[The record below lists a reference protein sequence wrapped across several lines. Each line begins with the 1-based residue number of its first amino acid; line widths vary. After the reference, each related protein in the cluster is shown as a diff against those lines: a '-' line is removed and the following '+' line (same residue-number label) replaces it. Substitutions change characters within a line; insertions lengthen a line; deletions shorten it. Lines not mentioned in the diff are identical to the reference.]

1 MKTIFIFLIIASIQG
16 NIHSQ
21 NYLFESGTSGFHIAG
36 QVGTSKSSTILAI
49 SPGYTMNGKLTFG
62 LTVGTENVTDYD
74 LNSSSFRP
82 YLDVMPLKQGDN
94 DSPISLNLGVH
105 YQYNTFPKLSDLF
118 IRTIGFSINAL
129 HEVELSQYN
138 KFIPSIGLSWDR
150 STINLLG
157 IKGSTNSLGINLSSA
172 FKFNNLYIQ
181 PLLSISKG
189 STFLS
194 LSFGVIFPN

>member
-1 MKTIFIFLIIASIQG
+1 MKLLFILLGIAFIQG
-16 NIHSQ
+16 ITYSQ
-21 NYLFESGTSGFHIAG
+21 NYLFESGSSGFHIAG
-36 QVGTSKSSTILAI
+36 QVGTSRSSTIFAI

-62 LTVGTENVTDYD
+62 LTVGTENVTDLD
-74 LNSSSFRP
+74 LNSTIIRP
-82 YLDVMPLKQGDN
+82 YLDVIPLKQGDN
-94 DSPISLNLGVH
+94 GSPVSLNLGVH

-157 IKGSTNSLGINLSSA
+157 IKGSTNYLGINLSSA
-172 FKFNNLYIQ
+172 FKFNNMYVQ
-181 PLLSISKG
+181 PLISISKG

-194 LSFGVIFPN
+194 LTVGVMFPN

>member
-1 MKTIFIFLIIASIQG
+1 MKLLFILLGIAFKQG
-16 NIHSQ
+16 ITYSQ
-21 NYLFESGTSGFHIAG
+21 NYLFESGSSGFHIAG
-36 QVGTSKSSTILAI
+36 QVGTSKSSTILAL

-62 LTVGTENVTDYD
+62 LTIGTENVTDYD
-74 LNSSSFRP
+74 LNSTSFRP

-94 DSPISLNLGVH
+94 GSPISLNLGVH
-105 YQYNTFPKLSDLF
+105 YQYNTFPKLSDLS
-118 IRTIGFSINAL
+118 ISTIGFSINAL
-129 HEVELSQYN
+129 HDIELSRYN

-181 PLLSISKG
+181 PFLSISKG
-189 STFLS
+189 STLLS
-194 LSFGVIFPN
+194 LSFGVMFPK

>member
-16 NIHSQ
+16 SIYSQ
-21 NYLFESGTSGFHIAG
+21 NYLFESESSGFHLAG
-36 QVGTSKSSTILAI
+36 QVGTSRSSTILAV

-62 LTVGTENVTDYD
+62 LTIGTENVTDYD
-74 LNSSSFRP
+74 LNSTSFRP

-94 DSPISLNLGVH
+94 RSPISINLGVH
-105 YQYNTFPKLSDLF
+105 YQYNTFPKLLDLF
-118 IRTIGFSINAL
+118 ISTIGFSINAL
-129 HEVELSQYN
+129 HDIELSKYN

-157 IKGSTNSLGINLSSA
+157 IKASTNSLGINLSTA
-172 FKFNNLYIQ
+172 FKFNNLYVQ
-181 PLLSISKG
+181 PLISISKG
-189 STFLS
+189 STLLT

>member
-1 MKTIFIFLIIASIQG
+1 MKTTFIFLCIALIQG
-16 NIHSQ
+16 ITYSQ
-21 NYLFESGTSGFHIAG
+21 NYLFESGSSGFHIAG
-36 QVGTSKSSTILAI
+36 QIGTSKSSTILAI

-62 LTVGTENVTDYD
+62 LTIGTENVTDFD
-74 LNSSSFRP
+74 LNSTSFRP

-94 DSPISLNLGVH
+94 GSPISLNLGVH

-118 IRTIGFSINAL
+118 ISTIGFSINGL
-129 HEVELSQYN
+129 HELGLNKYN
-138 KFIPSIGLSWDR
+138 KIVPSIGLSWDR

-157 IKGSTNSLGINLSSA
+157 IKASTNYLGINLSSA
-172 FKFNNLYIQ
+172 FRFNNLYIQ

-189 STFLS
+189 STLLT

>member
-1 MKTIFIFLIIASIQG
+1 MKLLFILLGIAFIQG
-16 NIHSQ
+16 ITYSQ
-21 NYLFESGTSGFHIAG
+21 NYLFESGSSGFHIAG
-36 QVGTSKSSTILAI
+36 QVGTSRSSTIFAI

-62 LTVGTENVTDYD
+62 LTVGTENVTDLD
-74 LNSSSFRP
+74 LNSTIIRP
-82 YLDVMPLKQGDN
+82 YLDVIPLKQGDN
-94 DSPISLNLGVH
+94 GSPVSLNLGVH

-118 IRTIGFSINAL
+118 ISTIGFSINAL
-129 HEVELSQYN
+129 HDIELSRYN

-157 IKGSTNSLGINLSSA
+157 VKASTNSLGINLSSA